1 MRHYS
6 KGLFTFEYSSLFMIC
21 KIVGIYNNEFQIILS
36 MATVCNGCSEVGELR
51 QKLMDHQ
58 TRLIEA
64 ETKMNQLKQD
74 LSFTQTK
81 LNLAEQQLLATE
93 TELEKKTTS
102 CASLCKRVEDEVKKH
117 HEIRNSR

>member
-1 MRHYS
+1 
-6 KGLFTFEYSSLFMIC
+6 MIC

-93 TELEKKTTS
+93 IELEKKTTS
-102 CASLCKRVEDEVKKH
+102 CANLCKRVEDEVKKH